1 MFTFLMNLVITV
13 SLMAAATLIIKSI
26 DYSRTTGAIRTFIA
40 IVIFILS
47 LGVGQ
52 EVEGG
57 EVDTASYVVVEILP
71 GSYLTFNVNDVKFTN
86 EAVYIKLTQQERH
99 MYFNMERAE
108 YKMFISFVY
117 NSRYKK

>member
-1 MFTFLMNLVITV
+1 MLEFLTNLVI
-13 SLMAAATLIIKSI
+13 SLSLIAAASLLIKSI
-26 DYSRTTGAIRTFIA
+26 DYSKTTGTIRTGVAIILFIMA
-40 IVIFILS
+40 I
-47 LGVGQ
+47 GVGQ